1 MRKISFIGSYDKID
15 LILYI
20 AKILVA
26 TDKKSFSNRFY
37 HKSKGQNI

>member
-1 MRKISFIGSYDKID
+1 MRKISFIGCYDKID

-26 TDKKSFSNRFY
+26 TDKKVLVIRLNT
-37 HKSKGQNI
+37 